1 MGPSDG
7 MRRKT
12 GSSSPQSRLMSDH
25 SPDTICSN
33 RISNH
38 VLRAFLFAMLYVSG
52 AELGHLLSFPGYF
65 ATYWPPAGIFL
76 AALLRTPNRQWPAVI
91 LLALICNLVSDVGL
105 HNCTATLSV
114 GFWSVNTAE
123 ALTGAW
129 LLRRLLPVNFDCD
142 SLREVLAVL
151 LVSGVLNTM
160 VGATL
165 GALLITQSFAG
176 ETYSSVWHMWWISDL
191 LGVVVFAP
199 AALTLTAPSRRW
211 NSEYA
216 GNRGPEALLA
226 LACLVT
232 TSQLIYGPGQHPLA
246 FLVFPILM
254 WIALRFDIR
263 MICVANVGRSIVGIW
278 NTEQG
283 TGPFATTGTIADQIL
298 HLQVFLSLTSG
309 SFLVLAVVVLERY
322 RAARVLQESEARYR
336 DLLEN
341 IDDLVYSVNNEGM
354 ILYTNRAWRETLGY
368 SQDELNSLN
377 ILKVIHPGDHVKY
390 RQKLHRLMQ
399 GENLSQIEMRF
410 MTSAGD
416 TLILEGN
423 SNCRF
428 VDGQPTAT
436 RSIFRDIT
444 DRREHESQLDSYRQR
459 LEEANRQLKLLA
471 TTDALTGL
479 QNRRAFQERLVEE
492 VERAQRY
499 GQPVSLLLLDVD
511 HFKQFND
518 SFGHLVGDE
527 VLKQVSRILEATA
540 RISDYVA
547 RFGGE
552 EFAIILPST
561 DSCGA
566 LILAERF
573 REAIASEPFPDRR
586 ITASLGVATLSRQS
600 HGLSDIIDGLTLIK
614 GADEALY
621 FSKQNGRNQ
630 VHLAGEL
637 HHALA

>member
-1 MGPSDG
+1 M
-7 MRRKT
+7 
-12 GSSSPQSRLMSDH
+12 
-25 SPDTICSN
+25 C
-33 RISNH
+33 NH
-38 VLRAFLFAMLYVSG
+38 ALRALLFATLYVCG
-52 AELGHLLSFPGYF
+52 AELGHLLSFPEYF
-65 ATYWPPAGIFL
+65 ATFWPPSGIFL
-76 AALLRTPNRQWPAVI
+76 VALLRTPNRQWPAVV

-114 GFWSVNTAE
+114 GFWSVNAAE
-123 ALTGAW
+123 AITGAW
-129 LLRRLLPVNFDCD
+129 LLRRLFSSSINCD

-151 LVSGVLNTM
+151 LVAGVLNTM

-165 GALLITQSFAG
+165 GALLITQAFAG
-176 ETYSSVWHMWWISDL
+176 ETYSSVWHMWWVSDL

-199 AALTLTAPSRRW
+199 VALTLTAPSKRW
-211 NSEYA
+211 HSEYST
-216 GNRGPEALLA
+216 NRTREGVFALLC
-226 LACLVT
+226 LAT
-232 TSQLIYGPGQHPLA
+232 TSQLVYGPGQHPLA
-246 FLVFPILM
+246 FLVFPILI

-263 MICVANVGRSIVGIW
+263 MICIANVGRCIVGIW

-283 TGPFATTGTIADQIL
+283 TGPFATAGTVADQVL
-298 HLQVFLSLTSG
+298 QLQVFLCLTSG
-309 SFLVLAVVVLERY
+309 SFLVLAVVVMERH

-341 IDDLVYSVNNEGM
+341 IDDLVHSVNSEGN

-368 SQDELNSLN
+368 SQDDLQSLS
-377 ILKVIHPGDHVKY
+377 IFTVIHPGDHVKY
-390 RQKLHRLMQ
+390 RQKLQRLMK
-399 GENLSQIEMRF
+399 GENLGQNELRF
-410 MTSAGD
+410 ITSAGR
-416 TLILEGN
+416 TLVVEG
-423 SNCRF
+423 SSSCRF

-444 DRREHESQLDSYRQR
+444 DRREHESQLDTYRQR
-459 LEEANRQLKLLA
+459 LEDANRQLKLLA

-499 GQPVSLLLLDVD
+499 GHPVSLLLLDVD

-540 RISDYVA
+540 RTSDYLA

-552 EFAIILPST
+552 EFAIILPNT
-561 DSCGA
+561 DSRGA
-566 LILAERF
+566 MILAERF
-573 REAIASEPFPDRR
+573 REAIAAEPFPDRR
-586 ITASLGVATLSRQS
+586 ITVSLGVATLSRES
-600 HGLSDIIDGLTLIK
+600 HGLTDIIDGLTLIK

-621 FSKQNGRNQ
+621 FSKHNGRNQ

-637 HHALA
+637 HHAMA